1 MFQVIEGDCLE
12 VLKTMPDC
20 SVDAVVTDPPYG
32 LSQHT
37 PEQVKDCLLAWCKGE
52 VYQPKGKG
60 FMGKTWDAWVP
71 GPEVWKEVLR
81 VLKPGGHALVFAGTR
96 SMDLMS
102 MSLRLAGFELRDS
115 IGHAYD
121 DSDSDAAPLLAWVH
135 GQGFPKNLDISKQI
149 DKLHGAK
156 REVVEVVYNCPGEK
170 RNCMAGDFSGDRK
183 ITAPATPDAEKWDGF
198 GTAIKPSWEPILL
211 CRKPLEGTV
220 AGNVLK
226 HGTGG
231 LNIGACRIGTDD
243 NSARTPSNSAT
254 WGTYGNGKNNAAI
267 HGTTGRWPANVV
279 LTCSCDGADHSESCP
294 VSQFPETKSGG
305 SGADGEKRN
314 GVVYGDWN
322 LRKGGQVAP
331 STGSSARFFYTAK
344 ASKRDRDEGL
354 ENLPKTVTDD
364 GRNKSIDNPYQRG
377 ETLRHNPHPTVKA
390 TPLMRWLCR
399 LICPPGGVILDPFCG
414 SGSTGKGAI
423 PEGFKFIGIEQDP
436 ESVMVARAR
445 IAWAAGE
452 PAPTLPP
459 SAENEEQETAVT
471 APEKPKQLSLFGV

>member
-1 MFQVIEGDCLE
+1 
-12 VLKTMPDC
+12 MPDC

-121 DSDSDAAPLLAWVH
+121 DSESDAAPLLAWVH
-135 GQGFPKNLDISKQI
+135 GQGFPKNLDIGKAI
-149 DKLHGAK
+149 DKLHGAE
-156 REVVEVVYNCPGEK
+156 REVVGSVKKIQSFGLESNNCYGGDIE
-170 RNCMAGDFSGDRK
+170 RNGKMD

-220 AGNVLK
+220 AENVLK

-231 LNIGACRIGTDD
+231 LNIDACKIGTDD
-243 NSARTPSNSAT
+243 HLGRNRNGANNLFTGLGSQDGTNSPA
-254 WGTYGNGKNNAAI
+254 
-267 HGTTGRWPANVV
+267 GRWPANVV
-279 LTCSCDGADHSESCP
+279 LTCSCEGADHSESCP
-294 VSQFPETKSGG
+294 VSQFPETNGKTGKPVFNKRDAKTNAHLGYQRPGASMFTDDIEGALRSYNDSG
-305 SGADGEKRN
+305 SA
-314 GVVYGDWN
+314 
-322 LRKGGQVAP
+322 
-331 STGSSARFFYTAK
+331 ARFFYTAK

-354 ENLPKTVTDD
+354 D
-364 GRNKSIDNPYQRG
+364 GFELKDSYFLKEDCPEDIKKEINEWYNKMN
-377 ETLRHNPHPTVKA
+377 
-390 TPLMRWLCR
+390 
-399 LICPPGGVILDPFCG
+399 
-414 SGSTGKGAI
+414 
-423 PEGFKFIGIEQDP
+423 
-436 ESVMVARAR
+436 
-445 IAWAAGE
+445 
-452 PAPTLPP
+452 
-459 SAENEEQETAVT
+459 
-471 APEKPKQLSLFGV
+471 KP